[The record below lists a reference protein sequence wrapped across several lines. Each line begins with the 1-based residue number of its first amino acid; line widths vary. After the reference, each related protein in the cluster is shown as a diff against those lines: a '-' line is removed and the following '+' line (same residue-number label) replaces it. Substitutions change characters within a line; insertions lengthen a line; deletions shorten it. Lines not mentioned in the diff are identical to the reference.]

1 MIKND
6 WIVGARFNYE
16 QDTPFP
22 RYIALLSTT
31 TTEDDEHTGVDAE
44 ARTFNTCE
52 RSFISSVTNE
62 RWRY

>member
-22 RYIALLSTT
+22 RYIVPTL
-31 TTEDDEHTGVDAE
+31 DYND
-44 ARTFNTCE
+44 R
-52 RSFISSVTNE
+52 R
-62 RWRY
+62 R